1 MHPALRSR
9 SGSDPLVRRAW
20 MALKKGELVPH
31 YTWLQGQVSFP
42 T

>member
-1 MHPALRSR
+1 MHPVPRSHNA
-9 SGSDPLVRRAW
+9 SDLLVRRIW

-31 YTWLQGQVSFP
+31 YTWLLSQVSFP